1 MQQQTNHNRQ
11 QQMFDF
17 HYRVL
22 LLGDAR
28 VGKTAFRER
37 LMQDSFGGAHEYSST
52 IGIDIGV
59 RDCLVNQFLCNVQ
72 CWDAA
77 GRIEFRQLLTS
88 YARQTHA
95 VVLMFDATRRETF
108 TALDSWAQ
116 FAANAA
122 NKSRIATLVIA
133 THADDTQR
141 VVSDDE
147 ARAFAAARG
156 FTYGEF
162 DARTMRQHDALL
174 LLESLIVRLIDDD
187 TDRQRL
193 VTAAANAKPKRSAMA
208 LAFDNWRAKWF
219 CGLVGGEF
227 KM

>member
-1 MQQQTNHNRQ
+1 MQQQQQTNHNRQ
-11 QQMFDF
+11 QMFDF
-17 HYRVL
+17 HYRLL

-37 LMQDSFGGAHEYSST
+37 LMQDSFTSAHDYSST

-59 RDCLVNQFLCNVQ
+59 RDCLVDQFLCNVQ

-77 GRIEFRQLLTS
+77 GRVEFRQLLTS

-95 VVLMFDATRRETF
+95 VILMFDATRRETF
-108 TALDSWAQ
+108 SALDSWVQ
-116 FAANAA
+116 FAATAA
-122 NKSRIATLVIA
+122 NKSRLATLVVA

-147 ARAFAAARG
+147 GRAFAAARG
-156 FTYGEF
+156 FTYAEF

-174 LLESLIVRLIDDD
+174 LVESLLKRLIDDD

-193 VTAAANAKPKRSAMA
+193 AVAVANAKPKRSALA
-208 LAFDNWRAKWF
+208 LAFDNWRAKWL
-219 CGLVGGEF
+219 CGLA
-227 KM
+227 